1 MKSKGIAIILTFPL
15 ISGCV
20 DFEERSKSAYT
31 LSHFSH
37 FVQSCELY
45 HQDYGSL
52 PEFQD
57 TVEFA
62 EILEGKNPREG
73 KNPKGIRYYAFA
85 KDSRNETGQIID
97 GFGQQILIERT
108 PQMIKFRS
116 SGPDGAFGTTD
127 DIELVYDSKSS

>member
-1 MKSKGIAIILTFPL
+1 M
-15 ISGCV
+15 
-20 DFEERSKSAYT
+20 
-31 LSHFSH
+31 
-37 FVQSCELY
+37 SCELY
-45 HQDYGSL
+45 YQDYESL

-97 GFGQQILIERT
+97 GFAQQILIERT

-116 SGPDGAFGTTD
+116 SGPGGAFGTAD